1 MLNNKIPRLSVLMT
15 TYNGERFL
23 PQAIDSILAQ
33 TYRDFEFIIVDDG
46 SSDSSAQIIREA
58 ASRDPRI
65 RGIFLNNNI
74 GIPRAANR
82 GLGEVRAPL
91 VARMDSDD
99 MCHPERFAKQVAYM
113 DEHTDINMLG
123 SFYRDIDEDGNF
135 INARKERKLASNLA
149 IVTGSKRIRRRVYQG
164 HYVLLQPTSFIRT
177 TSLRA
182 LGGYREIFSVA
193 EDNDMYLRMLD
204 RFGAVLENHSDCL
217 YYYRRYRTSISDRTS
232 TGEYAR
238 LLVMAHYSSDCRLR
252 GRADPL
258 EGAKSLSLDELAIP
272 AEDCSYLE
280 SCFVLYAIRGLPQ
293 DRRER
298 LILHKRIRLA
308 LHSFIYRQSC
318 YSQSCYSQSCYPWLV
333 VAFSSLQYGE
343 FINVFRYFMR
353 ALRVDFFGTLRV
365 MFYRVRR
372 YL

>member
-1 MLNNKIPRLSVLMT
+1 
-15 TYNGERFL
+15 
-23 PQAIDSILAQ
+23 
-33 TYRDFEFIIVDDG
+33 
-46 SSDSSAQIIREA
+46 
-58 ASRDPRI
+58 
-65 RGIFLNNNI
+65 
-74 GIPRAANR
+74 
-82 GLGEVRAPL
+82 
-91 VARMDSDD
+91 
-99 MCHPERFAKQVAYM
+99 
-113 DEHTDINMLG
+113 
-123 SFYRDIDEDGNF
+123 
-135 INARKERKLASNLA
+135 
-149 IVTGSKRIRRRVYQG
+149 
-164 HYVLLQPTSFIRT
+164 
-177 TSLRA
+177 
-182 LGGYREIFSVA
+182 
-193 EDNDMYLRMLD
+193 
-204 RFGAVLENHSDCL
+204 
-217 YYYRRYRTSISDRTS
+217 
-232 TGEYAR
+232 
-238 LLVMAHYSSDCRLR
+238 MAHYSSDCRLR

-272 AEDCSYLE
+272 AEDRSYLE